1 MEYQERQL
9 LGQFLQ
15 KLTQAR
21 VDQRDR
27 EAESLIREACAAQP
41 DAAYL
46 LVQRTMLLEQALA
59 EAHGAN
65 AHLQSELSAAR
76 SDRPL
81 VSDQNAWGTVPSLP
95 NASRN
100 SMATARPD
108 PLPMSQP
115 AMAAA
120 PAAPAASAWG
130 GSFLGTV
137 ASTAVGVA
145 AGSFLFHGLSN
156 AFGNNQ
162 HAAAPANP
170 QPTQPLADS
179 HEAVTNNAYDDAT
192 TSAGGLDDLGPGGD
206 EWA

>member
-1 MEYQERQL
+1 MEYQERQQ

-15 KLTQAR
+15 KLTQAK
-21 VDQRDR
+21 VEQKDR

-46 LVQRTMLLEQALA
+46 LVQRTLLLEQALA
-59 EAHGAN
+59 EAHA
-65 AHLQSELSAAR
+65 AHARLQSELSAAR
-76 SDRPL
+76 NERPL
-81 VSDQNAWGTVPSLP
+81 LSDQNAWGTVPALP
-95 NASRN
+95 NALST
-100 SMATARPD
+100 AAAARPAQQA
-108 PLPMSQP
+108 MTQP
-115 AMAAA
+115 AMAAT

-162 HAAAPANP
+162 HAATPASSP
-170 QPTQPLADS
+170 PSQPLADS
-179 HEAVTNNAYDDAT
+179 HEAVTNNAYDDSMA
-192 TSAGGLDDLGPGGD
+192 SAGGLDDLGPGGE